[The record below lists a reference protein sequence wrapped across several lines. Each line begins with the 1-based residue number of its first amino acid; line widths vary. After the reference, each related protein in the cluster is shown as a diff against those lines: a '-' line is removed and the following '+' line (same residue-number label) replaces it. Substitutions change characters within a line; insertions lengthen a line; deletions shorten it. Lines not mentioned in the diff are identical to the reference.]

1 MVVSMRQ
8 LLRLLAA
15 CGMVH
20 ACCGRIVKAGEHQ
33 YVLHYTDGSGAEQSL
48 PCALVM
54 MATGRKPRVD
64 GIGLEVR
71 SGGWRR
77 GGGGRKERRGWFIAA
92 GAFWMCAPISFNWMC
107 APVPLECHGHALQ
120 PSWCQGECAGCTAL
134 DLAVSESLWRDRGL
148 VHAGL
153 ARHTWAY
160 TWAVHPC

>member
-77 GGGGRKERRGWFIAA
+77 GGGGAQRAA
-92 GAFWMCAPISFNWMC
+92 RMVHRSGGLLDVCAHLFQLDVC
-107 APVPLECHGHALQ
+107 TR
-120 PSWCQGECAGCTAL
+120 PS
-134 DLAVSESLWRDRGL
+134 
-148 VHAGL
+148 
-153 ARHTWAY
+153 
-160 TWAVHPC
+160 